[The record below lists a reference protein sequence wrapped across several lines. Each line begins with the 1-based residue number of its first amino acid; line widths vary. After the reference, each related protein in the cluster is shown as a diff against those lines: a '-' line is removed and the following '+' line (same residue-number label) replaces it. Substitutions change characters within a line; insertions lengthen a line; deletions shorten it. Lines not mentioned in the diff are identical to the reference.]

1 MDDSARVWSERQA
14 FAGLDWASDH
24 HDVVVVDRHG
34 TIRESFRIEEN
45 AEGWHR
51 LRERLSSYPD
61 LAIALETSYGAAVER
76 LVEAGYAVFPVN
88 PKAAKRYRERKAP
101 SGTKT
106 DFVDAWSL
114 ADALRVDGHGWRVLK
129 PDDPLT
135 VELRL
140 LCRDEIHLIE
150 QRTAFVCPLR
160 AALSEYYP
168 AVLQAFDDWTM
179 RAAWALVERYPTPQA
194 LVAAGKRRWEK
205 FLHTHKLYHS
215 RELYARRL
223 DLFAAAQDYCGG
235 AAVTNAKSLLAR
247 SLAIQLRVLQDHLD
261 EYRSRIVERFEQHPD
276 HDLFGSL
283 PGAGEKL
290 APRLLAELGDD
301 RARFD
306 SVEGLQ
312 CYAGTAP
319 VSYQSGQI
327 HQARLR
333 RACHKILRSTV
344 HLWVNH
350 SRSTCPW
357 AEVYYRRKREQGQ
370 SHACALRCLGQR

>member
-1 MDDSARVWSERQA
+1 M
-14 FAGLDWASDH
+14 L
-24 HDVVVVDRHG
+24 RHYS
-34 TIRESFRIEEN
+34 TPPRTNLRES
-45 AEGWHR
+45 
-51 LRERLSSYPD
+51 
-61 LAIALETSYGAAVER
+61 
-76 LVEAGYAVFPVN
+76 
-88 PKAAKRYRERKAP
+88 
-101 SGTKT
+101 
-106 DFVDAWSL
+106 
-114 ADALRVDGHGWRVLK
+114 
-129 PDDPLT
+129 
-135 VELRL
+135 
-140 LCRDEIHLIE
+140 
-150 QRTAFVCPLR
+150 
-160 AALSEYYP
+160 
-168 AVLQAFDDWTM
+168 
-179 RAAWALVERYPTPQA
+179 
-194 LVAAGKRRWEK
+194 
-205 FLHTHKLYHS
+205 
-215 RELYARRL
+215 
-223 DLFAAAQDYCGG
+223 
-235 AAVTNAKSLLAR
+235 
-247 SLAIQLRVLQDHLD
+247 QDHLD

-333 RACHKILRSTV
+333 RACQKILRSTV

-370 SHACALRCLGQR
+370 SHACALRCLGQRWLKILWKIWQTRQRYDPELHQRNQVRHGSWVIALLPPAKAHA